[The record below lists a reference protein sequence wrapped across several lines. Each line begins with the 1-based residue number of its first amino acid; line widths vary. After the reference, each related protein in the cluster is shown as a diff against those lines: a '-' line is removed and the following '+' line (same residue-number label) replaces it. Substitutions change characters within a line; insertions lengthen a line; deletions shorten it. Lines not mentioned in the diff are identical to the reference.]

1 MIQVITMKD
10 NRQINIDKNKKCNIN
25 VVVNQPDEL
34 SLDNINHNYQDVA
47 KIEELFTDRLD
58 LGTDILTKKLLPIQ
72 LQKDFEIVPKYNG
85 NKVSFETN
93 PITDDAY
100 DKYPLH
106 LNYTMK
112 FNSTE
117 EAEKFRKNGINELI
131 ELAEKTGKPVE
142 IPNITSM
149 KEFLGEFENPVGHA
163 NKYGSEGIKLYI
175 CPSPLPPAQVY
186 TIDIFNS
193 DYSFCI
199 DTSLKLDSKN
209 KEDIKLTNKDSIDE
223 PFNVVISLK
232 NMKKTEEGI
241 SGQFNI
247 TLSLRDKCLN
257 DCEYNLKLIK
267 YKYLI
272 DDINNNINITNKELN
287 QQVFFFNNC
296 GGKKHNKKEEKN
308 FKRLIDLLEKVI
320 YIGKVKNIKIK
331 YDLDEF
337 LREENSINIVYAE
350 CNNKNC
356 KIKKK
361 MNFDSVVEV
370 NDYTTEFCNQVDNFD
385 FISSLNFVNLFGTR
399 IELKDNELIAKN
411 CKINKV
417 DKVDKMYHVSLSSDD
432 ISFKI
437 NKNKTIK

>member
-1 MIQVITMKD
+1 MKE
-10 NRQINIDKNKKCNIN
+10 NNQINIDGNKKCNIN
-25 VVVNQPDEL
+25 VVVNQSDEL

-112 FNSTE
+112 FDSIE
-117 EAEKFRKNGINELI
+117 EAEKFRKNGISELI

-193 DYSFCI
+193 EYSFCI
-199 DTSLKLDSKN
+199 DTSLRLESKN
-209 KEDIKLTNKDSIDE
+209 KEDLKLTNKDSIDE

-232 NMKKTEEGI
+232 NMKKTEEGV

-247 TLSLRDKCLN
+247 NISLRDKSLN
-257 DCEYNLKLIK
+257 NCEYNLELIK

-272 DDINNNINITNKELN
+272 DDVNNNISITNKELN
-287 QQVFFFNNC
+287 QQVFSFNNC
-296 GGKKHNKKEEKN
+296 GEKKHNKKEEKY
-308 FKRLIDLLEKVI
+308 FKRLISLLEKVI
-320 YIGKVKNIKIK
+320 YIGKVKNINIK

-337 LREENSINIVYAE
+337 IREENSINIVYAE

-356 KIKKK
+356 TIKKI
-361 MNFDSVVEV
+361 MNFDSELEV
-370 NDYTTEFCNQVDNFD
+370 NDDTTKFCNQVEDFD
-385 FISSLNFVNLFGTR
+385 FISCLSFVNLFGTR